1 VTALQAFFRVRTL
14 VALGGAAGL
23 AAVGV
28 GVPGTAY
35 AAELAPASKVK
46 LRELRYSTALDV
58 TVTVTGGVLWFS
70 SELLKS
76 SLAPESC
83 RWCSSTSAER
93 SVRNALLWENSKLAD
108 GLSYGTGY
116 ALAPL
121 AAYGGVALAG
131 AYDSADRFFADA
143 LIITEATVLAGDFNQ
158 LVKFSVGRERPFV
171 HALPADQ
178 KSATTHPNDNNLS
191 FVSGH
196 TTLAFA
202 LAASSGT
209 VASLR
214 GYNWAPGIWAT
225 GMALAAT
232 TGYLRIAAD
241 RHYFIDVMTGAVVG
255 SAFGVGVPLLF
266 HGPVGP
272 GAIQVQPLQGG
283 ALATYSGAW

>member
-1 VTALQAFFRVRTL
+1 MTALQPFFRTRAVF
-14 VALGGAAGL
+14 ALGAAAGISVVSI
-23 AAVGV
+23 AV
-28 GVPGTAY
+28 PATAN
-35 AAELAPASKVK
+35 AVESAHASTVR
-46 LRELRYSTALDV
+46 LRELRYSTTLDV
-58 TVTVTGGVLWFS
+58 TVTGAGGVLWLS

-83 RWCSSTSAER
+83 HWCSSTPTDR

-108 GLSYGTGY
+108 GLSYGTGF

-121 AAYGGVALAG
+121 LAFGGVALAG
-131 AYDSADRFFADA
+131 AHDSADRFFADA

-171 HALPADQ
+171 HALPPDQ
-178 KSATTHPNDNNLS
+178 KSSTSTPSDNNLS
-191 FVSGH
+191 FFSGH

-214 GYNWAPGIWAT
+214 GYRWAPGIWAA

-266 HGPVGP
+266 HGPVRP
-272 GAIQVQPLQGG
+272 EAIQAQPLPGG
-283 ALATYSGAW
+283 VLATYGGAW